1 MLRDVEEF
9 NKSGDVKVD
18 ILTHSITG
26 LAIPLLTITKDAY
39 SQSKNKIMMRKR
51 KVFLISGRIH
61 PS

>member
-1 MLRDVEEF
+1 VLRDVEDI

-18 ILTHSITG
+18 ILAHSITG

-39 SQSKNKIMMRKR
+39 SQSKSKIMKKR
-51 KVFLISGRIH
+51 KVILISGRIH

>member
-1 MLRDVEEF
+1 VLRDVEEY

-26 LAIPLLTITKDAY
+26 LAIPVLTITKDAY
-39 SQSKNKIMMRKR
+39 SQSKSKAMKKR
-51 KVFLISGRIH
+51 RVFLISGRIH